1 MPLFSTK
8 RKISDAENK
17 LRVLLCL
24 DALGM
29 ATQEELWPFV
39 ARLELMEYV
48 PFCMFVDELRVDGA
62 VDAGQHALAG
72 VLYLTSAGRQQLS
85 LFGSKVPHA
94 DRERIAQAA
103 PAYAQKL
110 RARKQVHAAYELS
123 QGGVYRARLTVQEG
137 DEPTLL
143 WRVASKEQALVE
155 KSVKSFA
162 AQAAQVLDLLY
173 SLPFE
178 PVEADS
184 NGVTRPVLCAVGGRE
199 HAAVASVQDERAQ
212 HTLQLL
218 LPTAELAWGWA
229 QAVEQAGTSLAEKL
243 TALMEGKDA

>member
-24 DALGM
+24 EALGM

-39 ARLELMEYV
+39 AQLELMEYI

-62 VDAGQHALAG
+62 VDVGQHALAG
-72 VLYLTSAGRQQLS
+72 VLYLTPAGRQQLL

-94 DRERIAQAA
+94 DRERILQAA

-143 WRVASKEQALVE
+143 LRLASTEQTLVE
-155 KSVKSFA
+155 KSVKGFA
-162 AQAAQVLDLLY
+162 VHAAQVLDLLY

-178 PVEADS
+178 PAEAAS
-184 NGVTRPVLCAVGGRE
+184 LEMTRPVLCAVGGRE
-199 HAAVASVQDERAQ
+199 HAAVANVQDKRVQ
-212 HTLQLL
+212 YTLQLL
-218 LPTAELAWGWA
+218 LPTAQLAWGWA
-229 QAVEQAGTSLAEKL
+229 QTVEEAGAALAEQL
-243 TALMEGKDA
+243 TALMEGTDV